1 MWWLDDIVI
10 PAFLIFG
17 VYCFLVLV
25 GFRTRMLT
33 RKTTRTAESMYDSYA
48 DSPSKQ
54 RKYAIEHGGTWKD
67 DGEQQDALTKRLA
80 PTPKTARPMPSPRP
94 RP

>member
-1 MWWLDDIVI
+1 
-10 PAFLIFG
+10 
-17 VYCFLVLV
+17 
-25 GFRTRMLT
+25 
-33 RKTTRTAESMYDSYA
+33 MYDSYA

-80 PTPKTARPMPSPRP
+80 PPPKAARP